1 MSPISPRNIL
11 RHELIGLE
19 ASVVSSRNP
28 SHRTVEGFIVDESMK
43 TLIIEQQDGETKRIP
58 KRDATFIIKLPHGLV
73 EVEGAALYG
82 RPQDRVKKKI
92 KRRW

>member
-19 ASVVSSRNP
+19 AGVVRSRNP
-28 SHRTVEGFIVDESMK
+28 SHRAVEGFIVDESMK
-43 TLIIEQQDGETKRIP
+43 TLVIEQDGESKRIP
-58 KRDATFIIKLPHGLV
+58 KRDATFIIKLPSGLV

-82 RPQDRVKKKI
+82 RPEDRVKKKI

>member
-19 ASVVSSRNP
+19 AGVVRSRNP
-28 SHRTVEGFIVDESMK
+28 SHRAVEGFIVDESMK
-43 TLIIEQQDGETKRIP
+43 TLVIEQDGESKRVP
-58 KRDATFIIKLPHGLV
+58 KRDATFIIKLPSGLV

-82 RPQDRVKKKI
+82 RPEDRVKKKI

>member
-19 ASVVSSRNP
+19 AGVVKSRNP
-28 SHRTVEGFIVDESMK
+28 SHHTVEGFIVDESMK
-43 TLIIEQQDGETKRIP
+43 TLIIEQNGEAKRVP
-58 KRDATFIIKLPHGLV
+58 KRDATFIIKLPSGLV
-73 EVEGAALYG
+73 EVDGVNLYG
-82 RPQDRVKKKI
+82 RPGDRVKKKI

>member
-1 MSPISPRNIL
+1 MSPISSRNIL

-19 ASVVSSRNP
+19 AGVIRSRNP
-28 SHRTVEGFIVDESMK
+28 SHRAVEGLIVDESMK
-43 TLIIEQQDGETKRIP
+43 TLVIEQDGESKRVP
-58 KRDATFIIKLPHGLV
+58 KRDATFNIKLPNGLV

-82 RPQDRVKKKI
+82 RPEDRVKKKI

>member
-1 MSPISPRNIL
+1 MSPISPRNVL

-19 ASVVSSRNP
+19 ASIVRSKNP
-28 SHRTVEGFIVDESMK
+28 SHRAVKGVIVDESMK
-43 TLIIEQQDGETKRIP
+43 TLIIEQDGEVKRVP
-58 KRDATFIIKLPHGLV
+58 KRDATFIIKLPRDLV

-82 RPQDRVKKKI
+82 KPEDRVKKRI

>member
-19 ASVVSSRNP
+19 AGVVKSRNP
-28 SHRTVEGFIVDESMK
+28 SHRAVNGFIVDESMK
-43 TLIIEQQDGETKRIP
+43 TLVIEQDGVSNRVP
-58 KRDATFIIKLPHGLV
+58 KRDATFIIKLPSGGLV
-73 EVEGAALYG
+73 EVKGAALYG
-82 RPQDRVKKKI
+82 RSEDRVKRKI

>member
-19 ASVVSSRNP
+19 AGVVRSRNP
-28 SHRTVEGFIVDESMK
+28 SHRAVEGFIVDESMK
-43 TLIIEQQDGETKRIP
+43 TLVIEQDGESKRVP
-58 KRDATFIIKLPHGLV
+58 KRDATFIIKLPSGLV
-73 EVEGAALYG
+73 EVEGAAMYG
-82 RPQDRVKKKI
+82 RPEDRVKKKI

>member
-19 ASVVSSRNP
+19 AGVVKSRNP
-28 SHRTVEGFIVDESMK
+28 SHRAVNGFIVDESMK
-43 TLIIEQQDGETKRIP
+43 TLVIEQDGESKRVP
-58 KRDATFIIKLPHGLV
+58 KRDATFIIKLPSGLV

-82 RPQDRVKKKI
+82 RPEDRVKKKI

>member
-1 MSPISPRNIL
+1 MSPISSRNIL

-19 ASVVSSRNP
+19 ASVVRSRNP
-28 SHRTVEGFIVDESMK
+28 SHRAVEGFIVDESMK
-43 TLIIEQQDGETKRIP
+43 TLVIEQDGESKRVP
-58 KRDATFIIKLPHGLV
+58 KRDATFIIKLPTGLV

-82 RPQDRVKKKI
+82 RPEDRVKKKI

>member
-19 ASVVSSRNP
+19 AGVVKSRNP
-28 SHRTVEGFIVDESMK
+28 SHQTVKGFIVDESMK
-43 TLIIEQQDGETKRIP
+43 TLIIEQNGETKRVP
-58 KRDATFIIKLPHGLV
+58 KRDAMFTLKLPSDLV

-82 RPQDRVKKKI
+82 RPGDRVKKKI

>member
-11 RHELIGLE
+11 RHEFIGLE
-19 ASVVSSRNP
+19 AGVVSSRNP
-28 SHRTVEGFIVDESMK
+28 SHRAVKGFIVDESMK
-43 TLIIEQQDGETKRIP
+43 TLVIEQDGEAKRIP
-58 KRDATFIIKLPHGLV
+58 KRDATFIIKLPSGLV

>member
-19 ASVVSSRNP
+19 AGVVSSRNP
-28 SHRTVEGFIVDESMK
+28 SHRAVKGFIVDESMK
-43 TLIIEQQDGETKRIP
+43 TLVIEQDGESKRIP
-58 KRDATFIIKLPHGLV
+58 KRDATFIIKLPSGLV

>member
-19 ASVVSSRNP
+19 AGVVSSRNP
-28 SHRTVEGFIVDESMK
+28 SHRAVKGFIVDESMK
-43 TLIIEQQDGETKRIP
+43 TLVIEQDGESKRIP
-58 KRDATFIIKLPHGLV
+58 KRDATFIIKLPSGLV

-82 RPQDRVKKKI
+82 RPEDRVKKKI

>member
-1 MSPISPRNIL
+1 MSPISPRNVL

-19 ASVVSSRNP
+19 TSVIRSSNP
-28 SHRTVEGFIVDESMK
+28 SHRAVEGFIVDESMK
-43 TLIIEQQDGETKRIP
+43 TLVIEQDGEAKRVP
-58 KRDATFIIKLPHGLV
+58 KRDATFIIKLPSGPV

-82 RPQDRVKKKI
+82 RPEDRVKKKI

>member
-28 SHRTVEGFIVDESMK
+28 SHRAVEGFIVDESMK
-43 TLIIEQQDGETKRIP
+43 TLVIEQDGESKRVP
-58 KRDATFIIKLPHGLV
+58 KRDATFIIKLPTGLV

-82 RPQDRVKKKI
+82 RPEDRVKKKI

>member
-19 ASVVSSRNP
+19 AGVVSSRNP
-28 SHRTVEGFIVDESMK
+28 SHRAVEGFIVDESMK
-43 TLIIEQQDGETKRIP
+43 TLVIEQDGESKRIP
-58 KRDATFIIKLPHGLV
+58 KRDATFIIKLPSGLV

>member
-1 MSPISPRNIL
+1 MSPISSRNIL

-19 ASVVSSRNP
+19 AGVVRSRNP
-28 SHRTVEGFIVDESMK
+28 SHRAVEGFIVDESMK
-43 TLIIEQQDGETKRIP
+43 TLVIEQDGESKRIP
-58 KRDATFIIKLPHGLV
+58 KRDATFIIKLPSGLV

>member
-1 MSPISPRNIL
+1 MSPISSRNIL

-19 ASVVSSRNP
+19 AGVVRSRNP
-28 SHRTVEGFIVDESMK
+28 SHRAVEGFIVDESMK
-43 TLIIEQQDGETKRIP
+43 TLVIEQDGESKRVP
-58 KRDATFIIKLPHGLV
+58 KRDATFIIKLPTGLV

-82 RPQDRVKKKI
+82 RPEDRVKKKI

>member
-19 ASVVSSRNP
+19 AGVVSSRNP
-28 SHRTVEGFIVDESMK
+28 SHRAVKGFIIDESMK
-43 TLIIEQQDGETKRIP
+43 TLVIEQDGEAKRVP
-58 KRDATFIIKLPHGLV
+58 KRDATFIIKLPSGLV

-82 RPQDRVKKKI
+82 RPEDRVKKKI

>member
-1 MSPISPRNIL
+1 MSPISSRNIL

-19 ASVVSSRNP
+19 AGVIRSRNP
-28 SHRTVEGFIVDESMK
+28 SHRAVEGLIVDESMK
-43 TLIIEQQDGETKRIP
+43 TLVIEQDGESKRVP
-58 KRDATFIIKLPHGLV
+58 KRDATFNIKLPYGLV

-82 RPQDRVKKKI
+82 RPEDRVKKKI

>member
-1 MSPISPRNIL
+1 MSPISPRNVL

-19 ASVVSSRNP
+19 AGVVSSRNP
-28 SHRTVEGFIVDESMK
+28 SHRAVEGFIVDESMK
-43 TLIIEQQDGETKRIP
+43 TLVIEQDGESKRVP
-58 KRDATFIIKLPHGLV
+58 KRDATFIIKLPTGLV

-82 RPQDRVKKKI
+82 RPEDRVKKKI

>member
-1 MSPISPRNIL
+1 MSPISPGNVL

-19 ASVVSSRNP
+19 VGVVRSSNP
-28 SHRTVEGFIVDESMK
+28 SHRSVQGFIVDESMK
-43 TLIIEQQDGETKRIP
+43 TLVIEQDGEAKRVP
-58 KRDATFIIKLPHGLV
+58 KRDATFIIKLPGGQV

-82 RPQDRVKKKI
+82 RPEDRVKKKI

>member
-19 ASVVSSRNP
+19 AGVVRSRNP
-28 SHRTVEGFIVDESMK
+28 PHRAVEGFIVDESMK
-43 TLIIEQQDGETKRIP
+43 TLAIEQDGESKRVP
-58 KRDATFIIKLPHGLV
+58 KRDATFIIKLPTGLV

-82 RPQDRVKKKI
+82 RPEDRVKKKI

>member
-19 ASVVSSRNP
+19 AGVVKSRNP
-28 SHRTVEGFIVDESMK
+28 SHRAVEGFIVDESMK
-43 TLIIEQQDGETKRIP
+43 TLVIEQDGESKRVP
-58 KRDATFIIKLPHGLV
+58 KRDATFIIKLPSGLV

-82 RPQDRVKKKI
+82 RPEDRVKKKI

>member
-19 ASVVSSRNP
+19 AGVVKSRNP
-28 SHRTVEGFIVDESMK
+28 SHRAVNGVIVDESRK
-43 TLIIEQQDGETKRIP
+43 TLVIEQDGESKRIP
-58 KRDATFIIKLPHGLV
+58 KRDATFIIRLPSGLV

-82 RPQDRVKKKI
+82 RPEDRVKKKI

>member
-19 ASVVSSRNP
+19 AGVVRSRNP
-28 SHRTVEGFIVDESMK
+28 SHCAVKGFIVDESMK
-43 TLIIEQQDGETKRIP
+43 TLVIEQDGESKRVP
-58 KRDATFIIKLPHGLV
+58 KRDATFIIKLPSGLV

-82 RPQDRVKKKI
+82 RPEDRVKKKI

>member
-19 ASVVSSRNP
+19 AGVVNSRNP
-28 SHRTVEGFIVDESMK
+28 SHRAVEGFIVDESMK
-43 TLIIEQQDGETKRIP
+43 TLVIEQDGESKRIP
-58 KRDATFIIKLPHGLV
+58 KRDATFIIKLPSGLV

>member
-1 MSPISPRNIL
+1 MSPISPRNVL

-19 ASVVSSRNP
+19 TSVIRSRNP
-28 SHRTVEGFIVDESMK
+28 SHRAVEGFIVDESMK
-43 TLIIEQQDGETKRIP
+43 TLVIEQDGEAKRIP
-58 KRDATFIIKLPHGLV
+58 KRDATFIIKLPSGLV

-82 RPQDRVKKKI
+82 RPEDRVKKKI

>member
-11 RHELIGLE
+11 RHVLIGLE
-19 ASVVSSRNP
+19 AGVVRSRNP
-28 SHRTVEGFIVDESMK
+28 SHRAVEGFIVDESMK
-43 TLIIEQQDGETKRIP
+43 TLVIEQDGESKRIP
-58 KRDATFIIKLPHGLV
+58 KRDATFIIKLPSGLV

>member
-1 MSPISPRNIL
+1 MSPISSRNIL

-19 ASVVSSRNP
+19 AGVVRSRNP
-28 SHRTVEGFIVDESMK
+28 SHRVVEGFIVDESMK
-43 TLIIEQQDGETKRIP
+43 TLVIEQDGESKRIP
-58 KRDATFIIKLPHGLV
+58 KRDATFIIKLPSGLV